1 MTRFL
6 RLISRSL
13 VGKFIALGVMFMIIP
28 AILYMKF
35 AKADAER
42 QDFLLRSL
50 QIEGR
55 HAAEAL
61 EPILTKIDG
70 RSLHNA
76 AQKIGNFPN
85 DQVRI
90 KLLLRPSGQS
100 NAFFLVAVSPASL
113 STDLDQERQRLSDT
127 GILAR
132 LDESCA
138 GTKPLAVHYAASS
151 GKDELL
157 TSISPLHTNAGCWV
171 IITSYGLEDLAGS
184 SLARPFSE
192 APEVRLAMLL
202 YAAIILL
209 TVMAVIGTMVDLR
222 SFTKLARQIRQG
234 GKASAETFSE
244 VTAIPE
250 LIPVAGEFDR
260 MVDTLNASARA
271 MCEAAEDNVHAFK
284 GPIAALT
291 QSIEPLRH
299 PAKDDPRARQALEVI
314 EQTLTRLTDLVQG
327 VQRLDET
334 AANLIN
340 ASLQNID
347 LTRLTRDMADAFQRV
362 HGSHGIQIVAKE
374 TGKAWVTATE
384 DSLETVLEN
393 LLDNAVDFSPE
404 GGTITMTVTTVDSM
418 VRLIVEDEGLGVPV
432 DQLELIFR
440 RNFSS
445 RPVEGRSMQMDTPH
459 FGIGLA
465 IVRRTVE
472 ILGGHIRAENR
483 PEGGLKITIDFPAA

>member
-1 MTRFL
+1 
-6 RLISRSL
+6 
-13 VGKFIALGVMFMIIP
+13 
-28 AILYMKF
+28 
-35 AKADAER
+35 
-42 QDFLLRSL
+42 
-50 QIEGR
+50 
-55 HAAEAL
+55 
-61 EPILTKIDG
+61 
-70 RSLHNA
+70 
-76 AQKIGNFPN
+76 
-85 DQVRI
+85 
-90 KLLLRPSGQS
+90 
-100 NAFFLVAVSPASL
+100 
-113 STDLDQERQRLSDT
+113 
-127 GILAR
+127 
-132 LDESCA
+132 
-138 GTKPLAVHYAASS
+138 
-151 GKDELL
+151 
-157 TSISPLHTNAGCWV
+157 
-171 IITSYGLEDLAGS
+171 
-184 SLARPFSE
+184 
-192 APEVRLAMLL
+192 
-202 YAAIILL
+202 
-209 TVMAVIGTMVDLR
+209 
-222 SFTKLARQIRQG
+222 
-234 GKASAETFSE
+234 
-244 VTAIPE
+244 
-250 LIPVAGEFDR
+250 

-432 DQLELIFR
+432 DQLELIFC
-440 RNFSS
+440 
-445 RPVEGRSMQMDTPH
+445 
-459 FGIGLA
+459 
-465 IVRRTVE
+465 
-472 ILGGHIRAENR
+472 RA
-483 PEGGLKITIDFPAA
+483 TIMIAA